1 MFLTQ
6 KHSEKCLF
14 VCFFNIT
21 FQYNNIQKEFQS
33 ALKVN
38 VLLSTYKVTKTEHT
52 RGFDVTQFLCHKKQT
67 LFEKRLI
74 TTY

>member
-6 KHSEKCLF
+6 KHTEKY

-33 ALKVN
+33 ALN
-38 VLLSTYKVTKTEHT
+38 VLLATYKVTKTEHT
-52 RGFDVTQFLCHKKQT
+52 RGFDATVSVS
-67 LFEKRLI
+67 
-74 TTY
+74 

>member
-6 KHSEKCLF
+6 KHTEKYVCL
-14 VCFFNIT
+14 FFNIT

-38 VLLSTYKVTKTEHT
+38 VLLATYKVTKTEHT
-52 RGFDVTQFLCHKKQT
+52 RGFDATVSVS
-67 LFEKRLI
+67 
-74 TTY
+74 